1 MVKQILTLAGFIEGK
16 TFKETRFIKPPK
28 STYAIYL
35 DSYTGRGAD
44 GANLLKEHTYTIELY
59 SDTPDPEAEKRIED
73 TLDSFG
79 LEYEKGD
86 RYWIQEEQLY
96 QVLYEFSYIEKIRR

>member
-1 MVKQILTLAGFIEGK
+1 MVKQILTSAGFVEGK

-44 GANLLKEHTYTIELY
+44 GANLLKEHNYTIELY

-86 RYWIQEEQLY
+86 RYWIQEEQIY
-96 QVLYEFSYIEKIRR
+96 QVIYDFSYIEKVRR